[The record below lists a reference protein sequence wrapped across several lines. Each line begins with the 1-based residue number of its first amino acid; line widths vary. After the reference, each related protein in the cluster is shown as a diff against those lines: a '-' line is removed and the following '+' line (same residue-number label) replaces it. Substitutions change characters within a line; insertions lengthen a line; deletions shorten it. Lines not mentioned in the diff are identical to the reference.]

1 MCDMGPATG
10 PAPILSTRAPRR
22 GRAVCVRV
30 RCQWTKRQLPW
41 STRRTR
47 TKGPQWRR
55 CGPGDTGTGVCVFE
69 RRLRHRATG
78 TRAQGPRATHHDG
91 QLELE
96 VRVTGRATARGR
108 ARPGQGACHG
118 QTRTHHFKVPA
129 SAPGLR
135 PPGRELGRGPAPRC
149 ERALAP
155 SSFRIARR
163 FSGRAEWAAGR
174 VPSGG
179 RSSALVTDSRAGG
192 RLDTGELIRPHRS
205 RSRSRA
211 RTVRMRS

>member
-96 VRVTGRATARGR
+96 VRVTPGVEQGR
-108 ARPGQGACHG
+108 ARVRVTGRLGLTISKFRP
-118 QTRTHHFKVPA
+118 RPPA
-129 SAPGLR
+129 SGLR
-135 PPGRELGRGPAPRC
+135 AGNWGGARLPGASEPRAKFLPNRAP
-149 ERALAP
+149 LL
-155 SSFRIARR
+155 
-163 FSGRAEWAAGR
+163 
-174 VPSGG
+174 
-179 RSSALVTDSRAGG
+179 RSSGVGCWA
-192 RLDTGELIRPHRS
+192 RPFRRPKLCFGH
-205 RSRSRA
+205 
-211 RTVRMRS
+211 